1 MKTLFLITNEY
12 NIGGGERNLI
22 DIAVE
27 FNKRNYKIIVLLPK
41 VGDISH
47 KLDELEIPYYIYST
61 GDIYHERKKL
71 LQIYPL
77 MVEWLSFFKIMLW
90 IIRNHIKPDI
100 VYSNNGMSLILSYM
114 ISVFTNSKLLWC
126 CHGPWEAPRKLK
138 AKLINFMVDKT
149 IAITEE
155 IYDIIDCKNKCIVP
169 LGIVCEKNNYIAE
182 KNSRIK
188 KIACIA
194 RFQYIKGQDILVKSF
209 LKLNTQMNNVELHF
223 FGSFLS
229 NNKKDREFYNY
240 VRELV
245 QEDDS
250 IRSKVFFHGFC
261 DNIRE
266 KMIEYDLVCV
276 PSRYESY
283 SIVTLEAMNNG
294 MIVVAPD
301 IGGPRFIIEDRKN
314 GFLFK
319 TGDSNDLSLILYNIL
334 SGKDFIKK
342 KNILE
347 RVNEFKI
354 ERQVDRL
361 IDIFNCLY
369 KEVKLE

>member
-1 MKTLFLITNEY
+1 M
-12 NIGGGERNLI
+12 
-22 DIAVE
+22 
-27 FNKRNYKIIVLLPK
+27 
-41 VGDISH
+41 
-47 KLDELEIPYYIYST
+47 
-61 GDIYHERKKL
+61 
-71 LQIYPL
+71 
-77 MVEWLSFFKIMLW
+77 
-90 IIRNHIKPDI
+90 
-100 VYSNNGMSLILSYM
+100 
-114 ISVFTNSKLLWC
+114 
-126 CHGPWEAPRKLK
+126 
-138 AKLINFMVDKT
+138 
-149 IAITEE
+149 
-155 IYDIIDCKNKCIVP
+155 
-169 LGIVCEKNNYIAE
+169 
-182 KNSRIK
+182 
-188 KIACIA
+188 
-194 RFQYIKGQDILVKSF
+194 
-209 LKLNTQMNNVELHF
+209 
-223 FGSFLS
+223 
-229 NNKKDREFYNY
+229 
-240 VRELV
+240 RELV

>member
-1 MKTLFLITNEY
+1 
-12 NIGGGERNLI
+12 
-22 DIAVE
+22 
-27 FNKRNYKIIVLLPK
+27 
-41 VGDISH
+41 
-47 KLDELEIPYYIYST
+47 
-61 GDIYHERKKL
+61 
-71 LQIYPL
+71 
-77 MVEWLSFFKIMLW
+77 
-90 IIRNHIKPDI
+90 
-100 VYSNNGMSLILSYM
+100 
-114 ISVFTNSKLLWC
+114 
-126 CHGPWEAPRKLK
+126 
-138 AKLINFMVDKT
+138 
-149 IAITEE
+149 
-155 IYDIIDCKNKCIVP
+155 
-169 LGIVCEKNNYIAE
+169 
-182 KNSRIK
+182 
-188 KIACIA
+188 
-194 RFQYIKGQDILVKSF
+194 
-209 LKLNTQMNNVELHF
+209 
-223 FGSFLS
+223 
-229 NNKKDREFYNY
+229 
-240 VRELV
+240 
-245 QEDDS
+245 
-250 IRSKVFFHGFC
+250 
-261 DNIRE
+261 
-266 KMIEYDLVCV
+266 MIEYDLVCV